1 MTRVMNTYKIGEIL
15 VSQRETEL
23 ETNFGRKDVI
33 PKGNKVIITAHR
45 LGHHIR
51 NGMKQPLQK
60 EDVVKG
66 YDTEGLAE
74 YLFTYMKR
82 DLPIDDMMYDYDLT
96 QADVQEVIEEALD
109 EIF

>member
-1 MTRVMNTYKIGEIL
+1 MSTYKIGEIL
-15 VSQRETEL
+15 VSQRETEV
-23 ETNFGRKDVI
+23 ETIFGRKEII
-33 PKGNKVIITAHR
+33 PKGNKIIITAHR

-60 EDVVKG
+60 DDVVKD

-74 YLFTYMKR
+74 YLFTCMKSH
-82 DLPIDDMMYDYDLT
+82 LPMDDMMYDYDLT
-96 QADVQEVIEEALD
+96 EEDIKELIEEALD

>member
-1 MTRVMNTYKIGEIL
+1 MSTYKIGEIL
-15 VSQRETEL
+15 VSQRETEV
-23 ETNFGRKDVI
+23 ETIFGRKDVI

-74 YLFTYMKR
+74 YLFTYLKR
-82 DLPIDDMMYDYDLT
+82 DLPMDDMMLMCDYDLT
-96 QADVQEVIEEALD
+96 EEDIKEVIEEALD

>member
-1 MTRVMNTYKIGEIL
+1 MSTYKIGEIL
-15 VSQRETEL
+15 VSQKETEL
-23 ETNFGRKDVI
+23 ETNWGRKYVI
-33 PKGNKVIITAHR
+33 PKGNKVIITAHG

-60 EDVVKG
+60 DDVVKG

-74 YLFTYMKR
+74 YLFTCMKR
-82 DLPIDDMMYDYDLT
+82 DLPIEEIMEGYDLT
-96 QADVQEVIEEALD
+96 EGDIKEVIEEALD

>member
-1 MTRVMNTYKIGEIL
+1 MSTYKIGEIL

-33 PKGNKVIITAHR
+33 PKENKVIITAHG

-60 EDVVKG
+60 DDVVEG

-74 YLFTYMKR
+74 YLFMCMKR
-82 DLPIDDMMYDYDLT
+82 DLPMDDMMYDYDLT
-96 QADVQEVIEEALD
+96 EGDIKEVIEEALD

>member
-1 MTRVMNTYKIGEIL
+1 MSAYKIGEIL
-15 VSQRETEL
+15 VSQKETEL
-23 ETNFGRKDVI
+23 ETNWGRKVVI
-33 PKGNKVIITAHR
+33 PRGNKVIITAHG

-60 EDVVKG
+60 DAVVKG

-74 YLFTYMKR
+74 YLFTCMKSH
-82 DLPIDDMMYDYDLT
+82 LPMDDMMYDYDLT
-96 QADVQEVIEEALD
+96 EEDIKEVIEEALD

>member
-1 MTRVMNTYKIGEIL
+1 MSTYKIGEIL
-15 VSQRETEL
+15 VSERETEL

-33 PKGNKVIITAHR
+33 PKGNKVIITAHG
-45 LGHHIR
+45 LGHHMR

-60 EDVVKG
+60 DDVVKG

-74 YLFTYMKR
+74 YLFTCMKR
-82 DLPIDDMMYDYDLT
+82 DLPMEDAMYDYDLT
-96 QADVQEVIEEALD
+96 EGDIKEVIEEALD

>member
-1 MTRVMNTYKIGEIL
+1 MSTYKIGEIL

-23 ETNFGRKDVI
+23 ETNWGRKDVI
-33 PKGNKVIITAHR
+33 PKGNKVIITAHG

-51 NGMKQPLQK
+51 NGMKQPLQ
-60 EDVVKG
+60 EDDVVKD

-74 YLFTYMKR
+74 YLFMCMKK
-82 DLPIDDMMYDYDLT
+82 DLPMEDMMYDYDLT
-96 QADVQEVIEEALD
+96 EKDIKEVIEEALG

>member
-1 MTRVMNTYKIGEIL
+1 MSTYKIGEIL
-15 VSQRETEL
+15 VSQRETEV
-23 ETNFGRKDVI
+23 ETNFGRKEVI
-33 PKGNKVIITAHR
+33 PKGNKIIITAHR

-74 YLFTYMKR
+74 YLFTCMKSH
-82 DLPIDDMMYDYDLT
+82 LPMDDMMCDYDLT
-96 QADVQEVIEEALD
+96 EEDIKEVIEEALD